1 MHKCAQLLTPKCH
14 PNPWCTAEAI
24 HTTIAQ
30 LGAAMKATIEIP
42 EALLDA
48 AKALAKQNRTTLR
61 AAEEEGLGRVLSD

>member
-1 MHKCAQLLTPKCH
+1 
-14 PNPWCTAEAI
+14 
-24 HTTIAQ
+24 
-30 LGAAMKATIEIP
+30 MKATIEIP